1 MSVNIGTGAKISKIR
16 LEKQASTSGSP
27 GEGYGWLQNINGG
40 VHFVDEDGTLHGPF
54 IDLSVII
61 PNQAGSTLAAG
72 GQVVWESDLIF
83 RVSAAFYFINGTF
96 YTSVEQTVTL
106 DAADVTNPRIDVIAL
121 DDTGTVVKIT
131 GEPNATPSKP
141 DIDPASQLELT
152 FVLVP
157 TSAST
162 PEGIETTD
170 LYLENAGTPGEWA
183 ATDSGATIDTASI
196 SNPRTGTYCI
206 ELTNAANGNWFLLT
220 AASPISLANQ
230 ESLVL
235 QIRSKAAWANQKSLR
250 LSFRNAGVVQG
261 SFITVDEGL
270 FGFSSAITGSYQQVA
285 IPLSQFNIPG
295 ASTVDQ
301 LLVEVRG
308 SGGNIGAYFDDII
321 IQGGTTII
329 VQAGISKTEADARY
343 LRQANNLNDLADKP
357 TARTNLNV
365 EYTTIDIIID
375 GGGSVIT
382 TGLKGSGKIDFAC
395 ELVSNEV
402 VSVDNTSGSI
412 VIDLW
417 KSSYA
422 DLPADVGN
430 SITAA
435 AKPTISSG
443 TKSQDTTLTGW
454 TKTINAGDYLFW
466 NIDSVTDLILVT
478 LALKVRRT

>member
-1 MSVNIGTGAKISKIR
+1 MTKNIGADAEISKIR
-16 LEKQASTSGSP
+16 LKDSPFPEDDPAAGYAWLIYQDGSLYIEK
-27 GEGYGWLQNINGG
+27 
-40 VHFVDEDGTLHGPF
+40 DDGLIIGPF

-61 PNQAGSTLAAG
+61 PNQTGSTLIAG
-72 GQVVWESDLIF
+72 GQVVWESSLIF
-83 RVSAAFYFINGTF
+83 RVSAASYFINGTF
-96 YTSVEQTVTL
+96 YTSIEQTVTL
-106 DAADVTNPRIDVIAL
+106 DVADETNPRIDVIAL
-121 DDTGTVVKIT
+121 DNTGTVVKIT

-157 TSAST
+157 ASAGT

-170 LYLENAGTPGEWA
+170 LYLENAGTPNEWA

-220 AASPISLANQ
+220 ATSPISLANQ

-235 QIRSKAAWANQKSLR
+235 QIRSKAAWASQKSLR

-365 EYTTIDIIID
+365 ALAGFDICID
-375 GGGSVIT
+375 GGEQAIT
-382 TGLKGSGKIDFAC
+382 AGLKTFFEVPFAC
-395 ELVSNEV
+395 ELVSNRLLA
-402 VSVDNTSGSI
+402 DPSGSI
-412 VIDLW
+412 VIDIW
-417 KSSYA
+417 KSTYTN
-422 DLPADVGN
+422 LPAEVADT
-430 SITAA
+430 ITAS
-435 AKPTISSG
+435 AKPTLSSAQ
-443 TKSQDTTLTGW
+443 KSEDATLTGW
-454 TKTINAGDYLFW
+454 TKTLNAGDWLY
-466 NIDSVTDLILVT
+466 IYVDSATTVEFVT
-478 LALKVRRT
+478 LSLVVRRT